1 MGEANHETHL
11 SLYARDPDGLEFE
24 LTSFV
29 PADKLPAGADRT
41 ASHPLDLE
49 VEVARL
55 RAGPSYCERDPSPAY
70 GSSELSQP

>member
-1 MGEANHETHL
+1 MTWCGSAIDWWRQGALVGEANHETHL

-41 ASHPLDLE
+41 ASHPSTSKS
-49 VEVARL
+49 RW
-55 RAGPSYCERDPSPAY
+55 RD
-70 GSSELSQP
+70 